1 MVADLWNNNRPA
13 FVLVAIA
20 AVALLSSVVIVDE
33 KEQAV
38 VVRLGEANRVINPFK
53 PNQDF
58 GQTGA
63 GIALRIP
70 FVESLVRISRQVLS
84 VDLETQQVLSSD
96 QRPLEVDA
104 FARFRIYDP
113 TKTVRTAGGTDRV
126 IDQLKPILS
135 SVLRQEL
142 GKRTFQ
148 SLLTAERG
156 EVMRQIREGL
166 DREARKYGA
175 QVIDVRIKRAD
186 LPDGTPL
193 ESAFVRMEAAR
204 QQEATAIRAE
214 GQKQAQIIRAE
225 SEARSAK
232 IYADAFGKDPQ
243 FYDFYRAMQSYESTF
258 ANSNNKS
265 GSTIILSPDNE
276 YLKRFKE
283 G

>member
-1 MVADLWNNNRPA
+1 MVVDLWNNNRPA
-13 FVLVAIA
+13 FALVAVA
-20 AVALLSSVVIVDE
+20 AIALLSSVVIVDE

-96 QRPLEVDA
+96 QRPLQVDA

-204 QQEATAIRAE
+204 QQEATTIRAE
-214 GQKQAQIIRAE
+214 GLKQAQIIRAE
-225 SEARSAK
+225 AEARSAK

-243 FYDFYRAMQSYESTF
+243 FYDFYRAMQSYEQTF